1 MDGGLL
7 SWPPETSSD
16 LRLEGWDNIWAAVA
30 PPEQRQGEGQRPR
43 YLTTSD
49 WMDLGRAVGQNAWA
63 LSQGYESQ
71 SFAFK
76 KRLVLAFNMGRHSL
90 AKTYGWLLSG
100 LPAWFLSRMTNLAT
114 MPGLERNLR
123 ILIDW
128 TLDVPF
134 RADIAVL
141 APEVTTKLQ
150 KQHYEV
156 GDEVIRQGE
165 QGDTAYI
172 IQSGQVAIIKG
183 GKKIGELGAGDFFGE
198 MALVTNA
205 KRNATVRCL
214 TPCEITV
221 LGKEDFQALSAG
233 SSLMAQAIK
242 RQIEERIAPKKVKT
256 PPKETLLKSS

>member
-1 MDGGLL
+1 M
-7 SWPPETSSD
+7 
-16 LRLEGWDNIWAAVA
+16 
-30 PPEQRQGEGQRPR
+30 
-43 YLTTSD
+43 
-49 WMDLGRAVGQNAWA
+49 
-63 LSQGYESQ
+63 
-71 SFAFK
+71 
-76 KRLVLAFNMGRHSL
+76 
-90 AKTYGWLLSG
+90 
-100 LPAWFLSRMTNLAT
+100 
-114 MPGLERNLR
+114 
-123 ILIDW
+123 
-128 TLDVPF
+128 PF